1 MLDFQANPRAI
12 SRSGA
17 EIGDQ
22 NTVLYPI
29 FLDLSGRR
37 CVVVGGGAV
46 ASRKVGKL
54 LQAGAE
60 VVVVS
65 PEVLPELAGMDVKIH
80 NRTYE
85 YGDLE
90 GANLAFTA
98 TGSRK
103 VNAAVAKEAKER
115 GVPINVADRPSE
127 GDFAVPSTL
136 RRGGLQVAVSTG
148 GASPTLARRIRGEL
162 EEAFGP
168 EWAGVVEEFDTAR
181 RSGRAPGKNLEEVV
195 SRCLSRLRV

>member
-1 MLDFQANPRAI
+1 MA
-12 SRSGA
+12 
-17 EIGDQ
+17 
-22 NTVLYPI
+22 T
-29 FLDLSGRR
+29 
-37 CVVVGGGAV
+37 
-46 ASRKVGKL
+46 RKVGKL

-60 VVVVS
+60 VIVVS
-65 PEVLPELAGMDVKIH
+65 PEVRPELAGMGVEIQH
-80 NRTYE
+80 RPYE

-98 TGSRK
+98 TGSRE
-103 VNAAVAKEAKER
+103 VNAAVAKEAKRR

-168 EWAGVVEEFDTAR
+168 EWAGVVEEFETAR
-181 RSGRAPGKNLEEVV
+181 RSGGATGQDLEVEV
-195 SRCLSRLRV
+195 SRCLSRLRG